1 MAQWL
6 KAVVALAEVQGST
19 SSTHGG
25 SPIALSPV
33 SGISGPHLSSAGNK
47 QAGDAQVGKTFIHIK

>member
-25 SPIALSPV
+25 SPTALSPV
-33 SGISGPHLSSAGNK
+33 PRISGPLLSSAGNK
-47 QAGDAQVGKTFIHIK
+47 QAGDAQVG